1 MTGGKKPAAKMTSTG
16 SAKKTTVSRGSKTA
30 TQMGNMNQLESGRA
44 SKLKGQTLGKV
55 TAAQAKA
62 ENPKNKIAE
71 GKKSAVGVRNM
82 QRAGGSKNLS
92 NREMYE
98 KRNSRGK

>member
-1 MTGGKKPAAKMTSTG
+1 MTGAKKPVAKM
-16 SAKKTTVSRGSKTA
+16 ATTKSRGSKTA
-30 TQMGNMNQLESGRA
+30 TQVGNQNQIESSRV
-44 SKLKGQTLGKV
+44 SKLGKV

>member
-1 MTGGKKPAAKMTSTG
+1 MTGASKPAAKMA
-16 SAKKTTVSRGSKTA
+16 AKAKPSRGSKTA
-30 TQMGNMNQLESGRA
+30 TQVGNQNQMESTRLTKA
-44 SKLKGQTLGKV
+44 GKV

-71 GKKSAVGVRNM
+71 GKSSSVGVRIM

-92 NREMYE
+92 NQEMYSR
-98 KRNSRGK
+98 RNAKPKGKGPRGR

>member
-1 MTGGKKPAAKMTSTG
+1 MKDTNKFVNNKDFGVIAKS
-16 SAKKTTVSRGSKTA
+16 SRGSNTP
-30 TQMGNMNQLESGRA
+30 TQVGNQNQIESTRLTKA
-44 SKLKGQTLGKV
+44 GKV

-62 ENPKNKIAE
+62 VNPKNKIAE

-82 QRAGGSKNLS
+82 QRAGGKDNLS

>member
-1 MTGGKKPAAKMTSTG
+1 MTGAKKPVAKM
-16 SAKKTTVSRGSKTA
+16 ATTKSRGSKTA
-30 TQMGNMNQLESGRA
+30 TQVGNQNQIESSRV
-44 SKLKGQTLGKV
+44 SKSGKV

-98 KRNSRGK
+98 KRNRRGK